1 MPDSPFDASGR
12 FVIPGYAAARPFA
25 SFLPG
30 IAGPNGIPMWVLYV
44 NRGQAVA
51 SFGIQDKDSPVI
63 EFQPAN
69 KAYMQTPYTGFRT
82 FIKLARGGQHCFYE
96 PFSPWQRPAS
106 ARQHMA
112 IGMNELELQETDPGR
127 GLQVNVLYFTLPGE
141 DIAAL
146 VRSVRLKNI
155 AQEPLELE
163 LLDGLPAVIPYGVTN
178 EQLKAI
184 GRTIEAWMEVVN
196 WESHVPFYRLPT
208 RAADVAQVEAVQ
220 AGHFAL
226 SFTTCQGQ
234 SQLLP
239 VLVDP
244 TVVFGPNTALSA
256 PDNFLARPLAELLAS
271 RQIAVGRTP
280 CGFFAASAS
289 LAPSEEI
296 ALVTVVGHSGSL
308 QHLARRYERLL
319 SPAYIDAKRREGN
332 ELIRQLTDVVVT
344 HTSSPTFD
352 AYCRQTFLDNVM
364 RGGWPLLLGDAKHP
378 LVYHVYSRKHGDL
391 ERDYNNFFLAAEYYS
406 QGNGN
411 YRDVNQNR
419 RCDVLLNPGVG
430 DYNVRAFVSLL
441 QADGYNPLVVLG
453 SQLTLPAEAR
463 AAVLAQ
469 VAQPEHLE
477 PALSHPFTPGS
488 LLKYID
494 DRQLA
499 LRVSRDE
506 FLRLALKD
514 AEQHFEAE
522 FGEGY
527 WIDHWTYIMDMVETF
542 LAVYPERQDE
552 LLFGDP
558 SLPFF
563 DSPAVVR
570 RRSHK
575 YVLAGGRGRQ
585 VDAVVEDEEKA
596 TLIARRS
603 ELPKLVRVE
612 NGLGA
617 VYRTSLFAKL
627 LSLALL
633 KFATMDPA
641 GMGIEM
647 EANKPGWCDAMNGL
661 PSLFGSSL
669 PESYELV
676 RLLAFLRSAIQDKV
690 NYRLDWPVE
699 LCRLLRRVVEQVKA
713 YNHSAAPERDWV
725 YWDAVASAREDYRDS
740 IRLGFGGETQPLDR
754 AELAEFLGLALAK
767 VQAGLERAAGLSDG
781 VPPTYFSYQVED
793 YEPVLAADGTPRHD
807 AQGRPHIRPLRF
819 KPAALPLYLE
829 GPARALKVQTD
840 QAAARR
846 LYEQVKA
853 SPLFDRKLG
862 MYRLNASL
870 AGQPHDIGRA
880 RAFTPGWLE
889 NESIWLHMEYKYML
903 AVLQAGLY
911 DEFFQDFKT
920 ALIPFQDPAVYGRSP
935 LENSSF
941 LVSSAHPDES
951 LHGAGFVARL
961 SGSTAEFLSMW
972 TTMMAGPK
980 PFRVQDGQLCLALK
994 PALPA
999 WLFDAEGTIA
1009 FRFLGSCTVS
1019 YHNPDRL
1026 DTFRKGVRLG
1036 KLTLHTRAGQ
1046 TVEYAGGLIRAPHAA
1061 MVRQGEVDTIHVS
1074 VECGTLGSWT

>member
-1 MPDSPFDASGR
+1 MPGSSFDAAGR
-12 FVIPGYAAARPFA
+12 FVIPDYAAARPFA

-30 IAGPNGIPMWVLYV
+30 IAGPHSIPLWVMYV

-51 SFGIQDKDSPVI
+51 SFGIQDKENPVL

-69 KAYMQTPYTGFRT
+69 KAYMQTPYSGFRT
-82 FIKLARGGQHCFYE
+82 FIKLARGSQRSFYE
-96 PFSPWQRPAS
+96 PFSPWHRSAS
-106 ARQHMA
+106 TCQHMA
-112 IGMNELELQETDPGR
+112 VGMNELELEETNPDC

-141 DIAAL
+141 DMAAL
-146 VRSVRLKNI
+146 VRSVRLKNVGH
-155 AQEPLELE
+155 EPAGLEI
-163 LLDGLPAVIPYGVTN
+163 LDGMPAVIPYGVTN
-178 EQLKAI
+178 RELKAI

-196 WESHVPFYRLPT
+196 FEQRVPFYRLPT
-208 RAADVAQVEAVQ
+208 RAEDVAEVETIE

-226 SFTTCQGQ
+226 SFTASQGE
-234 SQLLP
+234 LLP

-244 TVVFGPNTALSA
+244 SLVFGQNTALSA
-256 PDNFLARPLAELLAS
+256 PDNFLARPLAELLAR
-271 RQIAVGRTP
+271 RQVAVGRTP

-289 LAPSEEI
+289 LTPSEEI
-296 ALVTVVGHSGSL
+296 TLVTIIGHTSSFEHL
-308 QHLARRYERLL
+308 QGRYERLL
-319 SPAYIDAKRREGN
+319 NPAYVDGKRREGN
-332 ELIRQLTDVVVT
+332 ELIRRLTDAVAT
-344 HTSSPTFD
+344 QTGSPTFD

-364 RGGWPLLLGDAKHP
+364 RGGWPLLLGGAKHP
-378 LVYHVYSRKHGDL
+378 LVYHIYSRKHGDL
-391 ERDYNNFFLAAEYYS
+391 ERDYNDFYLAAEYYS

-430 DYNVRAFVSLL
+430 DYNVRSFVSLL

-453 SQLTLPAEAR
+453 SRFTLPAGAR
-463 AAVLAQ
+463 AAVLAH
-469 VAQPEHLE
+469 VVQPEQLE
-477 PALSHPFTPGS
+477 AVLSHPFTPGH
-488 LLKYID
+488 LLKYVED
-494 DRQLA
+494 HPVE
-499 LRVSRDE
+499 LRLSPDE
-506 FLRLALKD
+506 FLRLVLEN
-514 AEQHFEAE
+514 AEQHFEAT

-527 WIDHWTYIMDMVETF
+527 WIDHWTYNMDLVETF
-542 LAVYPERQDE
+542 LAVYPDRQDE

-563 DSPAVVR
+563 DSPAIVR
-570 RRSHK
+570 RRSQK

-585 VDAVVEDEEKA
+585 FGAVVEDEEKA
-596 TLIARRS
+596 AAIAARS
-603 ELPKLVRVE
+603 ELPNLVRVAH
-612 NGLGA
+612 GLGA
-617 VYRTSLFAKL
+617 IYRTSLFGKL

-633 KFATMDPA
+633 KFATMDPG

-661 PSLFGSSL
+661 PSLFGSSM
-669 PESYELV
+669 PESYELK
-676 RLLAFLRSAIQDKV
+676 RLLAFLQTALYKKDKGD
-690 NYRLDWPVE
+690 YRLDWPVE
-699 LCRLLRRVVEQVKA
+699 LCALLRRVVEQVKA
-713 YNHSAAPERDWV
+713 YQRSDAPERDWD

-740 IRLGFGGETQPLDR
+740 TRLGFSGETQSLEG
-754 AELAEFLGLALAK
+754 AELAEFLSLALGK
-767 VQAGLERAAGLSDG
+767 VQAGLERAAAMSDG

-793 YEPVLAADGTPRHD
+793 YELVCAADGTPQQD
-807 AQGRPHIRPLRF
+807 AQGRPRIRARRF
-819 KPAALPLYLE
+819 EPAALPSFLE

-840 QAAARR
+840 RAAARR

-862 MYRLNASL
+862 MYRLNTSL
-870 AGQPHDIGRA
+870 AGQPHEIGRA

-951 LHGAGFVARL
+951 LHGVGFVARL

-972 TTMMAGPK
+972 TAMMAGPK
-980 PFRVQDGQLCLALK
+980 PFLVQDGQLCLALR
-994 PALPA
+994 PALPG
-999 WLFDAEGTIA
+999 WLFDEKGTIT
-1009 FRFLGSCTVS
+1009 FRFLGSCTVT
-1019 YHNPDRL
+1019 YHNPARL
-1026 DTFRKGVRLG
+1026 DTFREGVRLG

-1046 TVEYAGGLIRAPHAA
+1046 TVEYSGGMIKAPHAD
-1061 MVRQGEVDTIHVS
+1061 MVRRGEVDTIHVY
-1074 VECGTLGSWT
+1074 VEEISQVLP